1 MSETI
6 GTWHRACCISKRLDG
21 KLAIVTGSN
30 TGIGLVTAGEL
41 ARRGARVI
49 MACRNLRKAEDAKRR
64 LLEKYGANNPQ
75 SVNIDIAC
83 KQVIS
88 SLSPIYSDQ
97 LIIEQLDLASLQ
109 SIREFAR
116 RITVNY
122 LELHFLINN
131 AGLAVSKYE
140 ETIDGFEITIGVNHF
155 GHFLLT
161 ELLLPLLKRS
171 IPSRII
177 ILSSIAHYRGRL
189 IKPDLQIQPK
199 KYGEVKAYCLSKLAN
214 TMHAVELSERLHD
227 SGITVVSV
235 HPGVVKTE
243 ILRDVKSFA
252 LKCFIAV
259 NRPRVISPWK
269 GVQTIMYTVLSDN
282 LISGGYYSN
291 CSLKEPSKIVK
302 NKEEIIWLRNR
313 TRELLGIDKL
323 VTAND

>member
-6 GTWHRACCISKRLDG
+6 GTWHKACCISKRLDG

-64 LLEKYGANNPQ
+64 LLEKYGVDNPQ
-75 SVNIDIAC
+75 SVNIDVAC
-83 KQVIS
+83 KQVTS
-88 SLSPIYSDQ
+88 SLSPINSDQ

-109 SIREFAR
+109 SIREFAG
-116 RITVNY
+116 RITINY

-131 AGLAVSKYE
+131 AGLAVSEYE
-140 ETIDGFEITIGVNHF
+140 KTVDGFEMTMGVNHF
-155 GHFLLT
+155 GTFLLT

-177 ILSSIAHYRGRL
+177 ILSSVSHYRGRL
-189 IKPDLQIQPK
+189 IKPDLQVQPK
-199 KYGEVKAYCLSKLAN
+199 NYNEAKVYCSSKLAN

-235 HPGVVKTE
+235 HPGAVKTE
-243 ILRDVKSFA
+243 IFRDVKDCS
-252 LKCFIAV
+252 LKCIIAMKWLTF
-259 NRPRVISPWK
+259 ISPWK
-269 GVQTIMYTVLSDN
+269 GAQTTLYTVLSDN
-282 LISGGYYSN
+282 IISGGYYSN
-291 CSLKEPSKIVK
+291 CSLKEPLTIVK
-302 NKEEIIWLRNR
+302 NKDERKWFWNK
-313 TRELLGIDKL
+313 TCELLRIEN
-323 VTAND
+323 TT